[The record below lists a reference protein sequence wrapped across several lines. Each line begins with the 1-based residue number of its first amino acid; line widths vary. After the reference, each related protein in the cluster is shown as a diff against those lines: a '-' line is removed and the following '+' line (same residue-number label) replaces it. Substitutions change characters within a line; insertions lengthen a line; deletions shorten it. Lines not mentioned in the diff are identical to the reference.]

1 MTRSS
6 VTIALAVASSIAS
19 AALHGQ
25 SPATPPARPSTTVG
39 SSPVEVSG
47 VLFPQFIY
55 GGATGARSSNRFE
68 LERAYLTARAKVAD
82 RTSIRLTGDVFRPA
96 AGASYTMRA
105 KYAYGQYEY
114 WVDRQGPMGANA
126 QARIGMQP
134 TLIID
139 QVEQYWPRYVAQSV
153 HERAGF
159 FSSSDLGVST
169 TLAFAGGSELFGMV
183 SNGTGYTQAENDRF
197 KDWSLRLTLAPFGRA
212 NGGGLIVSPWLY
224 KGARQSA
231 IVGGE
236 GRRKDRAGVFAG
248 FRTPALVLGGDFAV
262 ATNENES
269 GTAANLVTSDERG
282 RVLSAFTLLKPLA
295 MLQAGGSTAWGI
307 VLRYDR
313 IESDDAYVPS
323 GGAFPVQ
330 DGRFL
335 VAGLTH
341 DVNNRLSW
349 ALDYQQQSPRGA
361 SAPALDLRTYNVHS
375 AFWF

>member
-1 MTRSS
+1 MTRSF
-6 VTIALAVASSIAS
+6 VTIALALAGS
-19 AALHGQ
+19 ATPWNLHGQ
-25 SPATPPARPSTTVG
+25 TPSTPPARPATTVA
-39 SSPVEVSG
+39 SSVEVSG

-55 GGATGARSSNRFE
+55 GGGAGARSSNRFE
-68 LERAYLTARAKVAD
+68 VERAYLTARAKIAD
-82 RTSIRLTGDVFRPA
+82 RTSIRLTADVFRPA

-114 WVDRQGPMGANA
+114 WTDRQGPMGANA

-139 QVEQYWPRYVAQSV
+139 QVERFWPRYIAQSV

-169 TLAFAGGSELFGMV
+169 TLAFGGGAELFGMV
-183 SNGTGYTQAENDRF
+183 SNGTGYTQGENDRF

-212 NGGGLIVSPWLY
+212 NGGGLIVAPWLY
-224 KGARQSA
+224 KGARQST
-231 IVGGE
+231 IVSAE

-248 FRTPALVLGGDFAV
+248 FRTAAVVLGGDFAV

-269 GTAANLVTSDERG
+269 GTAADLTTSDERG

-295 MLQAGGSTAWGI
+295 MLRAGGSTAWGI
-307 VLRYDR
+307 VLRLDR

-323 GGAFPVQ
+323 GGAFPVR
-330 DGRFL
+330 DGRFI
-335 VAGLTH
+335 VAGITH
-341 DVNNRLSW
+341 DLNNRLSW

-361 SAPALDLRTYNVHS
+361 SAPALDLRTYNLHS
-375 AFWF
+375 AFSF

>member
-1 MTRSS
+1 MPRPAFI
-6 VTIALAVASSIAS
+6 IALAFASSVAP

-25 SPATPPARPSTTVG
+25 SPSTPPPRPSTTIA
-39 SSPVEVSG
+39 SLPVEVSG

-55 GGATGARSSNRFE
+55 GGASGARSSNRFE
-68 LERAYLTARAKVAD
+68 LERAYLTARAKVAE

-114 WVDRQGPMGANA
+114 WTGGEGPMGASA
-126 QARIGMQP
+126 QARLGMQP

-139 QVEQYWPRYVAQSV
+139 QVEQYWPRHIAQSV

-169 TLAFAGGSELFGMV
+169 TVAVRGAELFGMV

-197 KDWSLRLTLAPFGRA
+197 KDWSLRLTLTPFRREGSSVV
-212 NGGGLIVSPWLY
+212 VSPWLY
-224 KGARQSA
+224 KGARQST
-231 IVGGE
+231 IVGAE
-236 GRRKDRAGVFAG
+236 GRTKDRAGVFAAL
-248 FRTPALVLGGDFAV
+248 RTPAVVIGGDFAV

-282 RVLSAFTLLKPLA
+282 RVLSLFTLLKPFA
-295 MLQAGGSTAWGI
+295 MASPSGSKAWGI

-313 IESDDAYVPS
+313 IASDDAYVPS

-330 DGRFL
+330 DGRFII
-335 VAGLTH
+335 AGITH
-341 DVNNRLSW
+341 DVNNRFSW
-349 ALDYQQQSPRGA
+349 ALDHQQQSPSGA

>member
-1 MTRSS
+1 MTRSD
-6 VTIALAVASSIAS
+6 VTIALALASCIPS
-19 AALHGQ
+19 AHLPGQ
-25 SPATPPARPSTTVG
+25 SPSTPPVRPSTAVA
-39 SSPVEVSG
+39 SLPVEVSG

-55 GGATGARSSNRFE
+55 GGATGARSSNRFD

-82 RTSIRLTGDVFRPA
+82 RTSIRLTGDVYRPA

-114 WVDRQGPMGANA
+114 WTDRRGPMGANA

-139 QVEQYWPRYVAQSV
+139 QAEQYWPRYIAQSV

-159 FSSSDLGVST
+159 FSSADLGVST
-169 TLAFAGGSELFGMV
+169 TLAFANGSELFAMV
-183 SNGTGYTQAENDRF
+183 SNGSGYTQGENDRF
-197 KDWSLRLTLAPFGRA
+197 KDWSLRLTLAPFGRT
-212 NGGGLIVSPWLY
+212 NGGGFIIAPWLY

-231 IVGGE
+231 IVGAE
-236 GRRKDRAGVFAG
+236 GRTKDRAGVFAG
-248 FRTPALVLGGDFAV
+248 LRTAVIAVGGDFAV

-269 GTAANLVTSDERG
+269 GTADNLTTSDERG
-282 RVLSAFTLLKPLA
+282 RVLSAFALLKPLA
-295 MLQAGGSTAWGI
+295 MLRAGGSTAWGI

-313 IESDDAYVPS
+313 IESDAAYVPS

-335 VAGLTH
+335 VAGITR

-361 SAPALDLRTYNVHS
+361 SAPALDLRTYNLHS